1 MSFTSS
7 GDAEAFRP
15 VKAMEWRDGCPA
27 RPVPSLC
34 SESLR
39 STRPGDT
46 VGKNAVPSAKADS
59 TLFFARSQHS
69 RAGLISDVAARLG
82 AVGRGRP
89 TLHRNHARIRRSG
102 AVCPTPI
109 DESTVNCE
117 RPVVIAQ
124 SSSMP
129 PHSDELHRAL
139 SETLQAKLR
148 GPATQERLPNSRLRT
163 PDP

>member
-102 AVCPTPI
+102 
-109 DESTVNCE
+109 
-117 RPVVIAQ
+117 
-124 SSSMP
+124 SMP
-129 PHSDELHRAL
+129 DAHRRIHR
-139 SETLQAKLR
+139 E
-148 GPATQERLPNSRLRT
+148 LRT
-163 PDP
+163 ARRDRTIQFYAAAL